1 MTPYHFFRGD
11 RGGNNRGGGGY
22 GGGGGFSGGGSGF
35 GGRGGGFG
43 GGGGGYGEGF
53 YSGGGSNGGGG
64 GFGYGRGGGGGDP
77 RAFQRGDWFG
87 AKSSAPVPG
96 WSDSDKT
103 PFRKDFFDPTP
114 CYRQRPER
122 EVEAFR
128 AHHDITLEKEGGGS
142 RGGSNTDS
150 ECAPAPC
157 IQFDD
162 MK

>member
-11 RGGNNRGGGGY
+11 RGGNDRGGGGY

-43 GGGGGYGEGF
+43 GGGYGEGF

-64 GFGYGRGGGGGDP
+64 GFGYGRGGGGDP

-128 AHHDITLEKEGGGS
+128 AQHDITLEKEGGGS